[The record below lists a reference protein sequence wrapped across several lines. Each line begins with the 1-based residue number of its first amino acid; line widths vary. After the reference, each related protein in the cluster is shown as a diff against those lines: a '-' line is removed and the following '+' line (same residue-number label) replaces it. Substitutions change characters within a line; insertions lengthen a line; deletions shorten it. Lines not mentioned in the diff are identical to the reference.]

1 MENGNK
7 QSDGGYD
14 PASKVGNFEQKPSF
28 DMLKPVDEGKAEF
41 GKQSKCFFDERPRHF
56 EQAQPPEAMFPGEL
70 QKVKPEETH
79 STERKSCNYNDR
91 SPYEGAKGNP
101 LGNQELLLSDQKK
114 LDFSRNF
121 LPGLPPRGCDM
132 LPSVKGFGLA
142 GNVAAAN
149 PTEFLP
155 GPLWYPPYPI
165 PQSYPGID
173 PLHFFIDL
181 RVSGHIWD
189 RKLSERQLPFKG
201 KHCSAFSVPQSKEY
215 NSNRPLNLTRDEAG
229 TSKSG
234 EENPRGTNYILR
246 HLTRTYRDIGQARKG
261 PRSETSGESEDNSK
275 DVDNNSER
283 SPKQEDTTSP
293 EEERKDLRALIG
305 LELVVDYVKEPKGD
319 TSNEQSSQ
327 VTE

>member
-1 MENGNK
+1 MDKYFQHGQQQAETRLENGGK
-7 QSDGGYD
+7 SDGYD

-28 DMLKPVDEGKAEF
+28 DILKPVDENKSEF

-56 EQAQPPEAMFPGEL
+56 EQAQPPETMFPGEL
-70 QKVKPEETH
+70 HKVKPEETH
-79 STERKSCNYNDR
+79 SGERKSCNYNDR
-91 SPYEGAKGNP
+91 NHPYDERGAKGNP
-101 LGNQELLLSDQKK
+101 IGNQDLPPLLSDQKK

-121 LPGLPPRGCDM
+121 LPGLPPRGCEM
-132 LPSVKGFGLA
+132 LPSVKGFGLP
-142 GNVAAAN
+142 GNVAN
-149 PTEFLP
+149 PEFLP

-261 PRSETSGESEDNSK
+261 SRSETSGSGDSEDNSK
-275 DVDNNSER
+275 DVDNNSGCSR
-283 SPKQEDTTSP
+283 LKLFVFSYIYINV
-293 EEERKDLRALIG
+293 RAFIELYYFLLI
-305 LELVVDYVKEPKGD
+305 YI
-319 TSNEQSSQ
+319 
-327 VTE
+327 